1 VPPASRAGL
10 TRARRDAAGSRLVSC
25 FAIAFLLGSP
35 ALAQITIVVPEPAGR
50 FKLGSVYLTP
60 TLAVRNLGWDN
71 NVFNSGSG
79 GFRDTHAIVAP
90 GLRFV
95 WPPNERLKVW
105 GNGGLNIAYFGRA
118 TSERY
123 VEIFGS
129 GNFQL
134 EGRRLVLFGGGGGG
148 RYRGRFSIEIDERL
162 RRNDVHAHL
171 GVRLK
176 LSRRTHIELVPR
188 FREVRHDEA
197 QSVDGDDV
205 KAGLDRDQRSL
216 ELGLRHALTR
226 KTTLLLQVERRE
238 DVFPSE
244 PTQRDKAESR
254 RVMAGFSFSPKAL
267 IAGNV
272 VAGIEDYP
280 ARIDQAITPYRG
292 MVFAIGASVPI
303 SRAARL
309 RFHVDRELH
318 YAVARSQTV
327 GELRN
332 AFVRLS
338 YGFTL
343 SAAIGFD
350 LVSRSRFDIERADY
364 LLPFTTPTGPA
375 DRLDRRLI
383 LGQALLWPV
392 HDKLLIG
399 VNATWSKRT
408 SNVAANQYQGLRLGL
423 ALELGR

>member
-1 VPPASRAGL
+1 M
-10 TRARRDAAGSRLVSC
+10 
-25 FAIAFLLGSP
+25 
-35 ALAQITIVVPEPAGR
+35 LAQITIVVPEPAGR

-79 GFRDTHAIVAP
+79 GFQDTHAVVAP

-105 GNGGLNIAYFGRA
+105 GNGGFNIAYFGRA
-118 TSERY
+118 ASERY

-205 KAGLDRDQRSL
+205 KAGLDRDERSL

-238 DVFPSE
+238 DVFPNE
-244 PTQRDKAESR
+244 PTRRNKAESR

-292 MVFAIGASVPI
+292 MVFAIAASVPI
-303 SRAARL
+303 SRVARL
-309 RFHVDRELH
+309 RFHVDRGLH

-327 GELRN
+327 GEVRN
-332 AFVRLS
+332 AFVRLR
-338 YGFTL
+338 YGVTL
-343 SAAIGFD
+343 NAAIGFN
-350 LVSRSRFDIERADY
+350 LVSRSRFDIETADY

-392 HDKLLIG
+392 HDKVLIG

-408 SNVAANQYQGLRLGL
+408 SNVADNRYQGLRLGL